1 VTAAVRVVA
10 LSGQGGSGMLRA
22 MSARPLPAV
31 ALCVSL
37 FAGLGCA
44 YGEVRQV
51 VRAQFAS
58 ELDCPEV
65 FILKRDAWYQYE
77 NPNQFKVTGCG
88 VMRTYTCPKEAS
100 GRVSYDEPA
109 CTWVEGDADAPKM
122 AEPVPEDGAM
132 QDAEGIEPLDESP
145 PEPLESEPADDED
158 KPEADDDGLGDDSD
172 LGADAEGSTS
182 VKPATKKA
190 GASGQAGG
198 SLRIGTGKKK

>member
-1 VTAAVRVVA
+1 
-10 LSGQGGSGMLRA
+10 MLRA
-22 MSARPLPAV
+22 MSLRPLLVV
-31 ALCVSL
+31 ALVVM
-37 FAGLGCA
+37 FASLGCA

-88 VMRTYTCPKEAS
+88 VMRTYTCPPDAT

-122 AEPVPEDGAM
+122 AAPAPEDGAL
-132 QDAEGIEPLDESP
+132 DESEGMEPLDEGAP
-145 PEPLESEPADDED
+145 ADDATEPAPPADDEGGAGD
-158 KPEADDDGLGDDSD
+158 TEDDASD
-172 LGADAEGSTS
+172 LDADAEGSTS
-182 VKPATKKA
+182 VKPAPAPKKNG
-190 GASGQAGG
+190 GASGQAAPAPKKSGG
-198 SLRIGTGKKK
+198 ASGQVGGGVRIGVGKKK

>member
-1 VTAAVRVVA
+1 
-10 LSGQGGSGMLRA
+10 MLRA
-22 MSARPLPAV
+22 MSQRPLSV
-31 ALCVSL
+31 IALGFSV

-65 FILKRDAWYQYE
+65 FIVKRDAWYQYE

-122 AEPVPEDGAM
+122 AAPVPEEGAVDG
-132 QDAEGIEPLDESP
+132 EGIEPLDESA
-145 PEPLESEPADDED
+145 PEPAEPEPPADDEGAS
-158 KPEADDDGLGDDSD
+158 ESEDDDGLGADSD

-182 VKPATKKA
+182 KPAPKKA
-190 GASGQAGG
+190 GGSASGQVGG
-198 SLRIGTGKKK
+198 SLRIGGKKK